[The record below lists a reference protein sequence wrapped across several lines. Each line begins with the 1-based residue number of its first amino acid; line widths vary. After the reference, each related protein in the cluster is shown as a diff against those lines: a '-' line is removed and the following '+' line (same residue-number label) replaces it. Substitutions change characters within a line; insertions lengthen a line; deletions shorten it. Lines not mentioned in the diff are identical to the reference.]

1 MAAHRSARPLL
12 GTVLLLVLAL
22 VLATVLAYQAQDA
35 ARSHR
40 QAAERAIHDYASF
53 ANWQLSEHTR
63 MGLMTT
69 LVTALVRQASWVK
82 PDSLEESLLTPYE
95 VEEEARRNASW
106 CRCLDSVEYFFRF
119 DWKTRTLHTTDAAGM
134 PPRVLAWARDT
145 IERYTLSLPKLREQ
159 TPVAIGSSE
168 GRFGPLRQLQVVITN
183 DSYGMIVDEPD
194 DRSHLLAF
202 VVSRDLHGEPVVVYG
217 FSTRPASFIRPT
229 LELVR
234 RNHSLLPPSLVRG
247 IPEDSVV
254 AFTVTDQ
261 DGHEIFRSRRLTT
274 EFWSADTLDRGFA
287 RLVIKVGMHPEAAEQ
302 LVVGG
307 LPRSRLP
314 ILLGVLGLTAGL
326 VIIALVQLRRQQDL
340 VRLRTEFISGVSH
353 ELRTPLAQIR
363 WFAELLHMGR
373 LRSDKERERS
383 LQIIDQEARRL
394 TYLVENVLAF
404 ARAERRA
411 SRISPTEV
419 DLEREVRDALEAFAP
434 LAKARRATVRLEI
447 EHGLTAHADRD
458 ALRQILLNVFDNAV
472 KYGPVGQT
480 LTVGTSRVGAAVR
493 VTVDDQG
500 PGIPAEHR
508 DRVWEPY
515 VRLGRESEEG
525 TGGSGIGLAVVR
537 ELVSLHRGRVWADDV
552 PAAAGG
558 TLGGTRVVIELPTTA
573 PEPEPPDLI
582 DGEHDERSEEMMW
595 TSGTWPTG
603 NTGNYRIP

>member
-22 VLATVLAYQAQDA
+22 ALASVLAYQAQDA

-40 QAAERAIHDYASF
+40 QAAERAVQDYASF

-63 MGLMTT
+63 NALMTT

-82 PDSLEESLLTPYE
+82 PDSLEESILTPYQ
-95 VEEEARRNASW
+95 VEEEARRNARW
-106 CRCLDSVEYFFRF
+106 CNCLDSVEFFFRF
-119 DWKTRTLHTTDAAGM
+119 DWRTRTLHTTESRV
-134 PPRVLAWARDT
+134 PPRVLTWARDT
-145 IERYTLSLPKLREQ
+145 IEHYTLQLPKPREQ
-159 TPVAIGSSE
+159 GPVAIGSTE

-194 DRSHLLAF
+194 GHSHLLAF
-202 VVSRDLHGEPVVVYG
+202 VVSRDLRGEPVVLYG
-217 FSTRPASFIRPT
+217 FGTKPAAFVAPT

-234 RNHSLLPPSLVRG
+234 RNHRLLPPSLVRG
-247 IPEDSVV
+247 MPEDSIL
-254 AFTVTDQ
+254 AFSLLDQ
-261 DGHEIFRSRRLTT
+261 DGHQIFRSPSRFATSFL
-274 EFWSADTLDRGFA
+274 SADTLDRAFA
-287 RLVIKVGMHPEAAEQ
+287 GLVLRVGMRPEAAEQ

-314 ILLGVLGLTAGL
+314 VLLGLLGLTAGL
-326 VIIALVQLRRQQDL
+326 IIIALVQLRRQQDL
-340 VRLRTEFISGVSH
+340 VRLRTDFISGVSH

-373 LRSDKERERS
+373 LRSDRERERS

-411 SRISPTEV
+411 SRITPVEV
-419 DLEREVRDALEAFAP
+419 DLEREVRDALEGFAP
-434 LAKARRATVRLEI
+434 LAKARRTTVRLEL

-458 ALRQILLNVFDNAV
+458 AFRQIPLNVLDNAV

-480 LTVGTSRVGAAVR
+480 LTVGTSRVGSSVR
-493 VTVDDQG
+493 VWVDDQG
-500 PGIPAEHR
+500 PGIPAEQR
-508 DRVWEPY
+508 ERVWEPY
-515 VRLGRESEEG
+515 VRLGRDSEG
-525 TGGSGIGLAVVR
+525 STGGSGIGLAVVR
-537 ELVSLHRGRVWADDV
+537 ELVSLHRGRVWAEDA
-552 PAAAGG
+552 PGAAGREP
-558 TLGGTRVVIELPTTA
+558 GGTRLVVELPTTA
-573 PEPEPPDLI
+573 PEGPGHDPDYPHE
-582 DGEHDERSEEMMW
+582 DGGEEMMW

>member
-1 MAAHRSARPLL
+1 MAAHRSTRSLL

-40 QAAERAIHDYASF
+40 QAAERAVQDYASF

-63 MGLMTT
+63 NGLMTT

-82 PDSLEESLLTPYE
+82 PDSLEQTILTPSQ

-106 CRCLDSVEYFFRF
+106 CRCLDSVEFFFRF
-119 DWKTRTLHTTDAAGM
+119 DWKTRTLHTTESTVS
-134 PPRVLAWARDT
+134 PRVLTWARDT
-145 IERYTLSLPKLREQ
+145 IERYTRALPRPSEQ
-159 TPVAIGSSE
+159 RPVAIGSSE

-194 DRSHLLAF
+194 AHSHLLAF
-202 VVSRDLHGEPVVVYG
+202 VVSRDLQGEPVVLYG
-217 FSTRPASFIRPT
+217 FATKPAAFVAPT

-234 RNHSLLPPSLVRG
+234 RNHRLLPPSLVHG
-247 IPEDSVV
+247 MPEDSVV
-254 AFTVTDQ
+254 TFSVADQ
-261 DGHEIFRSRRLTT
+261 DGHGIFEAPNRFPTS
-274 EFWSADTLDRGFA
+274 FQSADTLDPAFA
-287 RLVIKVGMHPEAAEQ
+287 SLVIRVGMRPEAAEQ

-314 ILLGVLGLTAGL
+314 VLLMLLGLTAGL
-326 VIIALVQLRRQQDL
+326 IIIALVQLRRQQEL

-411 SRISPTEV
+411 SRITPTEV

-434 LAKARRATVRLEI
+434 LAKARRATVRLEL

-480 LTVGTSRVGAAVR
+480 LTVGTSRVGSAVR
-493 VTVDDQG
+493 VWVDDQG
-500 PGIPAEHR
+500 PGIPAEQR

-515 VRLGRESEEG
+515 VRLGRETEGG
-525 TGGSGIGLAVVR
+525 TGGSGIGLSVVR
-537 ELVSLHRGRVWADDV
+537 ELVSLHRGRVWVEDA
-552 PAAAGG
+552 PATAGRG
-558 TLGGTRVVIELPTTA
+558 PAGTRVVVELPTTA
-573 PEPEPPDLI
+573 PEASGPD
-582 DGEHDERSEEMMW
+582 GPHDEVTEEMMW